1 MPEHRERLFPPTET
15 LAMFLGQALHADRS
29 CQRAVNGA
37 AITRLLGGM
46 RPCSTATGG
55 YCKAR
60 QRLPLTMV
68 SSLVRMTG
76 AWVDKHIP
84 EDWRWQARPVRIVD
98 GTPVTLP
105 DTPANQA
112 LYPQQRAQKAGL
124 GFPISRIV
132 GIKPAFPVARS

>member
-1 MPEHRERLFPPTET
+1 
-15 LAMFLGQALHADRS
+15 
-29 CQRAVNGA
+29 
-37 AITRLLGGM
+37 
-46 RPCSTATGG
+46 
-55 YCKAR
+55 
-60 QRLPLTMV
+60 MV